1 MVQSTIATFGRLD
14 VVASNSGWT
23 RITNFNDLD
32 DNSDEDLWSKTYR
45 CNVTA
50 HFWLMNAV
58 KPHLEATKGAFVTT
72 ASLAG
77 VVPGGSSL
85 PYAISKAAQIYLV
98 KTLSKVCAPHIRVNS
113 VSPSLMLTDWGLQFS
128 EEQQLAQAESSRLK
142 RLITVEVGIIF
153 LFVDGLRTYTPMQDT
168 ASVVRMLLMNESMTG
183 QNIVVD
189 CMSTAQPRSC
199 LGILLTSS
207 SNRWYFMILDRHY
220 FVYIAGPST
229 RHTYPRTTLPHFPLN
244 LTDSKLEVRIK
255 VFLKLV
261 AWLELDEQRPL
272 RTTVSTMSLVGEH
285 IHLLAG

>member
-1 MVQSTIATFGRLD
+1 MSNAARAEALVQELNSAYLVETSSMSPRFFALQADASDKASIAVMVKRVIEVFGRLD

-23 RITNFNDLD
+23 RLTNFD
-32 DNSDEDLWSKTYR
+32 DMDENGDEDLWSKTYR

-128 EEQQLAQAESSRLK
+128 EEVQIAQAESSRLK
-142 RLITVEVGIIF
+142 RLITVEVCTCIF
-153 LFVDGLRTYTPMQDT
+153 VL
-168 ASVVRMLLMNESMTG
+168 VR
-183 QNIVVD
+183 
-189 CMSTAQPRSC
+189 
-199 LGILLTSS
+199 
-207 SNRWYFMILDRHY
+207 
-220 FVYIAGPST
+220 
-229 RHTYPRTTLPHFPLN
+229 
-244 LTDSKLEVRIK
+244 
-255 VFLKLV
+255 
-261 AWLELDEQRPL
+261 
-272 RTTVSTMSLVGEH
+272 
-285 IHLLAG
+285 

>member
-1 MVQSTIATFGRLD
+1 MSNSERAKALVEELNSAYADFEMEGSSCVQPRFFALQADASDKTAIDGLVRSTIATFGRLD

-32 DNSDEDLWSKTYR
+32 ENSDEDLWSKTYR

-58 KPHLEATKGAFVTT
+58 KPHLEATKGSFVTT

-128 EEQQLAQAESSRLK
+128 KEQQLSQAESSRLK
-142 RLITVEVGIIF
+142 RLITVEVGVPFI
-153 LFVDGLRTYTPMQDT
+153 
-168 ASVVRMLLMNESMTG
+168 
-183 QNIVVD
+183 
-189 CMSTAQPRSC
+189 
-199 LGILLTSS
+199 
-207 SNRWYFMILDRHY
+207 W
-220 FVYIAGPST
+220 
-229 RHTYPRTTLPHFPLN
+229 
-244 LTDSKLEVRIK
+244 
-255 VFLKLV
+255 
-261 AWLELDEQRPL
+261 
-272 RTTVSTMSLVGEH
+272 
-285 IHLLAG
+285 

>member
-1 MVQSTIATFGRLD
+1 MSAEQFIDPRVTPEKVALVTAGSAGLGAQIARALAPDFRVCINFMSNSERAEALVKELNSAYIRLAMGELTCVQPRFFALQADASDKTSIEKLVQSTIAVFGRLD

-23 RITNFNDLD
+23 RITNFNDLNE
-32 DNSDEDLWSKTYR
+32 NSDEDLWSKTYR

-98 KTLSKVCAPHIRVNS
+98 KTLSKVCAPHVRVNS

-142 RLITVEVGIIF
+142 RLITVE
-153 LFVDGLRTYTPMQDT
+153 DT
-168 ASVVRMLLMNESMTG
+168 ASVVRMLLTNESMTG
-183 QNIVVD
+183 QNIVID
-189 CMSTAQPRSC
+189 C
-199 LGILLTSS
+199 GTS
-207 SNRWYFMILDRHY
+207 
-220 FVYIAGPST
+220 
-229 RHTYPRTTLPHFPLN
+229 
-244 LTDSKLEVRIK
+244 
-255 VFLKLV
+255 
-261 AWLELDEQRPL
+261 
-272 RTTVSTMSLVGEH
+272 
-285 IHLLAG
+285 

>member
-1 MVQSTIATFGRLD
+1 MNNSSRAEALVEELNNAHTARTAVGAAPAPPRFFALQADASSKASIVKMVERVVAIFGRID

-23 RITNFNDLD
+23 RITNFNDMD
-32 DNSDEDLWSKTYR
+32 ENSDEDLWSKTYR

-128 EEQQLAQAESSRLK
+128 EEQQHAQAESSRLK
-142 RLITVEVGIIF
+142 RLITV
-153 LFVDGLRTYTPMQDT
+153 Q
-168 ASVVRMLLMNESMTG
+168 VR
-183 QNIVVD
+183 
-189 CMSTAQPRSC
+189 
-199 LGILLTSS
+199 
-207 SNRWYFMILDRHY
+207 
-220 FVYIAGPST
+220 
-229 RHTYPRTTLPHFPLN
+229 
-244 LTDSKLEVRIK
+244 
-255 VFLKLV
+255 
-261 AWLELDEQRPL
+261 
-272 RTTVSTMSLVGEH
+272 VSSLVRFN
-285 IHLLAG
+285 L

>member
-1 MVQSTIATFGRLD
+1 MSNAARAEALVQELNSAYSLSAAVETSSTSPRFFALQADASDKATIAVMVKRVIEVFGRLD

-23 RITNFNDLD
+23 RLTNFN
-32 DNSDEDLWSKTYR
+32 DEDLWSKTYR

-128 EEQQLAQAESSRLK
+128 EEVQLAQAESSRLK
-142 RLITVEVGIIF
+142 RLITVEVCIF
-153 LFVDGLRTYTPMQDT
+153 VL
-168 ASVVRMLLMNESMTG
+168 VR
-183 QNIVVD
+183 
-189 CMSTAQPRSC
+189 
-199 LGILLTSS
+199 
-207 SNRWYFMILDRHY
+207 
-220 FVYIAGPST
+220 
-229 RHTYPRTTLPHFPLN
+229 
-244 LTDSKLEVRIK
+244 
-255 VFLKLV
+255 
-261 AWLELDEQRPL
+261 
-272 RTTVSTMSLVGEH
+272 
-285 IHLLAG
+285 

>member
-1 MVQSTIATFGRLD
+1 MSNSARAKALVDELNYVYTCDGVVESPSAPPRFIALQADASGKSSIEEMVRSTVATFGRLD

-23 RITNFNDLD
+23 RITNFSNMDE
-32 DNSDEDLWSKTYR
+32 NADEDLWSKTYR

-142 RLITVEVGIIF
+142 RLITVEVGTF
-153 LFVDGLRTYTPMQDT
+153 LACCWTQHLP
-168 ASVVRMLLMNESMTG
+168 LLPG
-183 QNIVVD
+183 YRQ
-189 CMSTAQPRSC
+189 SC
-199 LGILLTSS
+199 S
-207 SNRWYFMILDRHY
+207 YAAH
-220 FVYIAGPST
+220 
-229 RHTYPRTTLPHFPLN
+229 
-244 LTDSKLEVRIK
+244 E
-255 VFLKLV
+255 
-261 AWLELDEQRPL
+261 
-272 RTTVSTMSLVGEH
+272 
-285 IHLLAG
+285 